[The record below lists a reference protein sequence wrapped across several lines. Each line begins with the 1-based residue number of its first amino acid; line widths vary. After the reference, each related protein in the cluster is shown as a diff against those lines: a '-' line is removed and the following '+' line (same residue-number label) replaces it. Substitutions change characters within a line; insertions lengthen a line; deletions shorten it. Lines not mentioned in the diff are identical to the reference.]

1 MHNFLFVL
9 PAGGYSGGANSVVQ
23 EVRGLRRIG
32 INANIAV
39 DQRNIA
45 SFRKCYSTEFD
56 ILQDIHSF
64 KSYKE
69 FEIHL
74 EKYDVVI
81 ATVSTHASELFST
94 TRNANNK
101 SNKRIQIGYYIQD
114 YEPLFF
120 QPGSPDW
127 MLAKSSYDDAKDV
140 ICFAKT
146 DWLCR
151 VVEQNHSIKVRRV
164 QPSID
169 HDCYSPNLGDR
180 EKISIS
186 AMLRTGTARRA
197 PRRTARI
204 LNRVKEKYK
213 DAVEIFVFGSSDD
226 EILENGII
234 LNSGIQNQGRLTRDQ
249 VAQTLRDSSLFL
261 DLSDYQAFGRT
272 GIESMACGAIPVM
285 PIHGGAPEFIKH
297 SQNGY
302 LVDTRVDDLV
312 IDVID
317 EFIGLPPKRRNSM
330 RTSALELAAV
340 FSIHRSAISVLNTL
354 QQNI

>member
-32 INANIAV
+32 INANIAI
-39 DQRNIA
+39 DQKNIA

-56 ILQDIHSF
+56 ILQGIIPF
-64 KSYKE
+64 KSYGE
-69 FEIHL
+69 LESNL
-74 EKYDVVI
+74 EKYDFVI
-81 ATVSTHASELFST
+81 ATVSTHASKLFST
-94 TRNANNK
+94 ARNVNK
-101 SNKRIQIGYYIQD
+101 KSSKKIQLGYYIQD

-127 MLAKSSYDDAKDV
+127 MLAKASYDDAKDV

-146 DWLCR
+146 DWICR
-151 VVEQNHSIKVRRV
+151 VVEQNHSIKVKRV
-164 QPSID
+164 LPSID
-169 HDCYSPNLGDR
+169 HNCYMPNLGVR

-204 LNRVKEKYK
+204 LNRVLDKYNN
-213 DAVEIFVFGSSDD
+213 DVDVFVFGSSDD

-234 LNSGIQNQGRLTRDQ
+234 LNSGIENQGRLTRDQ

-272 GIESMACGAIPVM
+272 GIEAMACGAIPVM
-285 PIHGGAPEFIKH
+285 PILGGASEFIKH
-297 SQNGY
+297 CQNGY
-302 LVDTRVDDLV
+302 LVDTRVDDLIINV
-312 IDVID
+312 VD
-317 EFIGLPPKRRNSM
+317 EFIGHPFKRKISM
-330 RTSALELAAV
+330 QCSALELAAE
-340 FSIHRSAISVLNTL
+340 FSVHKSAVSLSKIFINSL
-354 QQNI
+354 

>member
-1 MHNFLFVL
+1 MHSILFVL

-32 INANIAV
+32 IHACIAV
-39 DQRNIA
+39 DQKNIS

-56 ILQDIHSF
+56 ILQGVIPFD
-64 KSYKE
+64 SYKKLE
-69 FEIHL
+69 SDL
-74 EKYDVVI
+74 EKYDFVI
-81 ATVSTHASELFST
+81 ATVSTRASELFSLV
-94 TRNANNK
+94 RNINK
-101 SNKRIQIGYYIQD
+101 NSNKKIQIGYYIQD

-127 MLAKSSYDDAKDV
+127 MLAKSSYDDAKGV

-146 DWLCR
+146 DWICR
-151 VVEQNHSIKVRRV
+151 VVEQNHSIKVKRV
-164 QPSID
+164 LPSID
-169 HDCYSPNLGDR
+169 HDCYIPSLGAS

-204 LNRVKEKYK
+204 LNRVQDKYGNN
-213 DAVEIFVFGSSDD
+213 VEIFAFGSSDD
-226 EILENGII
+226 ELIE
-234 LNSGIQNQGRLTRDQ
+234 SGIMLNAGVQNQGRLTRDQ

-272 GIESMACGAIPVM
+272 GMESMACGAIPVM
-285 PIHGGAPEFIKH
+285 PILGGASEFIKH
-297 SQNGY
+297 GQNGY

-312 IDVID
+312 IDIID
-317 EFIGLPPKRRNSM
+317 EFVSLPAKRRISM
-330 RTSALELAAV
+330 KVSANELAAE
-340 FSIHRSAISVLNTL
+340 FSVHRSAISLSKIIIN
-354 QQNI
+354 NI